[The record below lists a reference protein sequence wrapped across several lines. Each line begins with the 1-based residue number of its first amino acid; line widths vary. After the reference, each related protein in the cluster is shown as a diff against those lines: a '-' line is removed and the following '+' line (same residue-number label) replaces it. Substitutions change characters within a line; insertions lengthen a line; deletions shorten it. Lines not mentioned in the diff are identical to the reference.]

1 MTGEGELLLAETVL
15 RVPAANT
22 ARTGANGQDR
32 TADLLF
38 TKQLLY
44 H

>member
-1 MTGEGELLLAETVL
+1 MCAQPVKC
-15 RVPAANT
+15 VPAANA

>member
-1 MTGEGELLLAETVL
+1 MVKNNKTRTFCAGFGFKLGAGD
-15 RVPAANT
+15 RI
-22 ARTGANGQDR
+22 RTG
-32 TADLLF
+32 DLLF